1 MKNIIFVFL
10 VLLFLSSTLKAQVS
24 IDAELRPRTEL
35 RHGYKQ
41 LPVEDN
47 KAAFFISQRSRLNL
61 QYVQEKY
68 RMGFSIQDVRVWGD
82 EDLYSSTGVKGNN
95 SSLDLYQA
103 WLWLKLGTNSF
114 VKIGRQPW
122 SYDNQR
128 LLSGRNWGQHGLAYD
143 GVLFGYQKDNFKF
156 DLGVSLNNDTKNIFG
171 NEYTPDKMK
180 FLDFIYLKQN
190 FSNQSYLS
198 FSGVLSGYQKEEES
212 KTVYVLA
219 TFGPYLK
226 ITHGKYTAKGNIF
239 YQTGTNQ
246 IGKNVNA
253 YMFSLA
259 GDCQI
264 SVPFNSG
271 IGMDWLSGE
280 SDARGDN
287 SFDIL
292 YGGRHRFFGE
302 MDYFSNLVKSTSHLG
317 LRDIYAEIQYQ
328 LNTLHS
334 VHFNYHY
341 FSLQKD
347 IQFLSLPSLDKS
359 LGSEVDLIYQY
370 KANIPVD
377 FKIGFSLFFP
387 TETMEYLQ
395 LAEPSDF
402 SYFSYLMLTF
412 KPELFSKD

>member
-1 MKNIIFVFL
+1 MRDTTFVFFI
-10 VLLFLSSTLKAQVS
+10 LLFLSSTLKAQFS
-24 IDAELRPRTEL
+24 IDAQLRPRTEL

-41 LPVEDN
+41 LPIENDE
-47 KAAFFISQRSRLNL
+47 AAFFISQRSRLNL

-219 TFGPYLK
+219 TFGPY
-226 ITHGKYTAKGNIF
+226 
-239 YQTGTNQ
+239 
-246 IGKNVNA
+246 
-253 YMFSLA
+253 
-259 GDCQI
+259 
-264 SVPFNSG
+264 
-271 IGMDWLSGE
+271 
-280 SDARGDN
+280 
-287 SFDIL
+287 
-292 YGGRHRFFGE
+292 
-302 MDYFSNLVKSTSHLG
+302 
-317 LRDIYAEIQYQ
+317 
-328 LNTLHS
+328 
-334 VHFNYHY
+334 
-341 FSLQKD
+341 
-347 IQFLSLPSLDKS
+347 
-359 LGSEVDLIYQY
+359 
-370 KANIPVD
+370 
-377 FKIGFSLFFP
+377 
-387 TETMEYLQ
+387 
-395 LAEPSDF
+395 
-402 SYFSYLMLTF
+402 
-412 KPELFSKD
+412 